1 MFIVKI
7 LTIIPPIIKRSRVLL
22 NERRYQCQKS
32 YASSALVNNIKHY
45 IVEAKERVQLATKQ
59 AWTNCERD
67 ADFRLVKKKK
77 KIDLQVFSLIDNTM
91 KKL

>member
-7 LTIIPPIIKRSRVLL
+7 LTIIPPIIKRPRVLV
-22 NERRYQCQKS
+22 NERRYRCQKS
-32 YASSALVNNIKHY
+32 YALSALVNNIKHY

-59 AWTNCERD
+59 AWTNCEGD

-77 KIDLQVFSLIDNTM
+77 KFDLQVFSLIDNTM